1 MDDKLIA
8 VRLMSPHDHDFTHE
22 RPDGSTYKVM
32 HRHHKEPAIEEIID
46 YQGPLYAKHPDLN
59 LPPVPPLDKYG
70 QTQSWDEYNSRS
82 KDST

>member
-1 MDDKLIA
+1 MDDKLIE
-8 VRLMSPHDHDFTHE
+8 VRLMTPSDHNFTYE
-22 RPDGSTYKVM
+22 RPDGSIYKRMV
-32 HRHHKEPAIEEIID
+32 RKGKEDVIEEIID

-59 LPPVPPLDKYG
+59 LPPVPPPDKHG

>member
-1 MDDKLIA
+1 MEDKLIE
-8 VRLMSPHDHDFTHE
+8 VRLMTPSDHNFTYE
-22 RPDGSTYKVM
+22 RPDGSVYKRMV
-32 HRHHKEPAIEEIID
+32 RKGQEDRIEEIID

-59 LPPVPPLDKYG
+59 LPPVPPLDKHG